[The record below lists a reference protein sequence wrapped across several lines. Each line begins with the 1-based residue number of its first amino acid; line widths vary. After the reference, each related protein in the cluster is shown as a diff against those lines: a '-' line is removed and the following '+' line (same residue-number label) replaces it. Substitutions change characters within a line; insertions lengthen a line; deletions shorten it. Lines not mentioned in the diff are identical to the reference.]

1 MSAQNDLAHA
11 IKRAV
16 SIAIPLLLSACGPSA
31 ADVEAANLK
40 SFQDG
45 VTKGAADALA
55 SCEAVNADDLAD
67 ATAVNALAARALACV
82 KLIPSAAI
90 PSEEPV
96 LRSLPKASGSAVEMA
111 VAQTETK
118 EVKDARKA
126 LIKAG
131 GKMVD
136 ATVEVD
142 RKASTGVEQSVKD
155 ALLDRPSTRASPA
168 WSKSSSRSTAA
179 RRTAPRRPR
188 AAASSRPGWPPP
200 ACRPLW
206 FGRDWCRRA
215 RSPHA
220 CPGGADEHVR
230 SGPRCMSVVGKLSR
244 SQLSRRT
251 EPT

>member
-1 MSAQNDLAHA
+1 MSAHNDLAHA

-55 SCEAVNADDLAD
+55 ACEAVNADDLTD
-67 ATAVNALAARALACV
+67 ATAVNALAARALPCV

-90 PSEEPV
+90 PQEDPD
-96 LRSLPKASGSAVEMA
+96 LRAPPKASGAAVEMA

-155 ALLDRPSTRASPA
+155 ALLARAKYA
-168 WSKSSSRSTAA
+168 GFKRVVQVIVKVDCGAANCTAKA
-179 RRTAPRRPR
+179 Q
-188 AAASSRPGWPPP
+188 G
-200 ACRPLW
+200 
-206 FGRDWCRRA
+206 
-215 RSPHA
+215 
-220 CPGGADEHVR
+220 
-230 SGPRCMSVVGKLSR
+230 VGVK
-244 SQLSRRT
+244 
-251 EPT
+251 